1 VLRDLGERNAPT
13 ADAAAEVERAL
24 GRELTE
30 MPAALAQQYPELFA
44 ADAEELIE
52 RCRRQLRSAGSARA
66 RAR

>member
-1 VLRDLGERNAPT
+1 
-13 ADAAAEVERAL
+13 
-24 GRELTE
+24 